1 MVTKVLFKKE
11 VQRGWN
17 VGAFGAMVRHLA
29 LVSVMGFSWGGQIYS
44 QQMAAFTIEVS
55 TDSILLGNYF
65 EVTFTLQNANGN
77 NFEPPIFKD
86 FQVMAG
92 PNVSTS
98 LSMTNGQ
105 VKQSV
110 TYSYYL
116 EPKDIG
122 NYYIEPASIEADGQV
137 LVSEPLEIMVVPNP
151 EGIIQQPINRR
162 GTFKFDMGSPFGQDF
177 FNNEDFFNG
186 DPFQRIE
193 ELRKQLFQGL
203 PPLGFEL
210 PAPDTLPQAKP
221 KRKVYR
227 M

>member
-1 MVTKVLFKKE
+1 MVTKVLLKKE
-11 VQRGWN
+11 VQREWKAS
-17 VGAFGAMVRHLA
+17 AFGAVVRHLA
-29 LVSVMGFSWGGQIYS
+29 LVSAMVFSWSGQIYS
-44 QQMAAFTIEVS
+44 QQMATFTIEVS

-122 NYYIEPASIEADGQV
+122 NYYIEPASIEADGKV
-137 LVSEPLEIMVVPNP
+137 LVSEPLEVMVVPNP
-151 EGIIQQPINRR
+151 EGIIQQPATRR
-162 GTFKFDMGSPFGQDF
+162 GTFRFDMSSPFGQDF
-177 FNNEDFFNG
+177 FNSEDFFNG
-186 DPFQRIE
+186 DPFQHIE

-203 PPLGFEL
+203 PPLEFQL
-210 PAPDTLPQAKP
+210 PTPDTLPQAKP